1 MINRCGLYKKS
12 EESIDRILIRCEKTK
27 GLWMF
32 LLAIFGLKEARF
44 IVREERSY
52 GCFSKQS
59 LV

>member
-32 LLAIFGLKEARF
+32 LLAIFGLKEA
-44 IVREERSY
+44 
-52 GCFSKQS
+52 
-59 LV
+59 